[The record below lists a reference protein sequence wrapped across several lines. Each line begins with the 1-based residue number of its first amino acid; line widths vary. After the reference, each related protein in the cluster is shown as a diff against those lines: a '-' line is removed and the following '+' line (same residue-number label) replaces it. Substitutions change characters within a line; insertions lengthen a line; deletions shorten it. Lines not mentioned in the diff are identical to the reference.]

1 MNHLDDEQLTA
12 FQDGDGSP
20 EARAHVAGCD
30 RCGRRAEALAAVAAL
45 VATPPPPP
53 SEPERR
59 AAVAA
64 ALAAADRPAAPRQ
77 LPARRRV
84 PAWLLPA
91 AAVVALLALVAAVVP
106 QLVGRSDD
114 DSETAAQ
121 RTDRG
126 AESPDGG
133 DAGAAGGG
141 VTEERAARAAP
152 PGQTDLGVV
161 HDEAELVERVRALV
175 LAQSA
180 TADESASAGDRC
192 SASFS
197 AAGEPL
203 GPLRLRAALE
213 WQGQAAEVFSDGQRA
228 VVVAA
233 GGCTALADV
242 TLP

>member
-12 FQDGDGSP
+12 LQDGDGAP
-20 EARAHVAGCD
+20 EARAHLEGCD

-45 VATPPPPP
+45 VATPPPPRP
-53 SEPERR
+53 EAERR
-59 AAVAA
+59 TAVAA
-64 ALAAADRPAAPRQ
+64 ALAGADRPAAPRH
-77 LPARRRV
+77 LPARRQV

-106 QLVGRSDD
+106 QLGGRSDD
-114 DSETAAQ
+114 DSETAAE

-126 AESPDGG
+126 AESGEGG
-133 DAGAAGGG
+133 DAGAAGGS
-141 VTEERAARAAP
+141 VTEERAARLAP

-161 HDEAELVERVRALV
+161 DDEAELVERVRTLV

-180 TADESASAGDRC
+180 TADDSAAGNRC

-197 AAGEPL
+197 AAGEAL

-213 WQGQAAEVFSDGQRA
+213 WQGQAAEVFSDGERA

-233 GGCTALADV
+233 GGCTTLAEVAL
-242 TLP
+242 P